1 MKKLLLLLFLIPNLV
16 MGDDKFIESYKKDY
30 IKYLNKCS
38 DGASLNLSDDG
49 VTTLAVFT
57 GINLNESCLYHEF
70 KKHHKEH
77 KIKDLLNKDKFLSI
91 NDIEIKD
98 EGNYKT
104 ITGLFDFTCGEVCK
118 VGKNIILYDNE
129 KYYLV
134 AGWGSDGGYTANF
147 KTKNKIHILEY
158 MFTRTNNIIFD
169 IERGSFSLLGS
180 GDILW
185 HGLSYRKFGIKSYFY
200 DGDLMPNGAF
210 WFDAEYQNDGTI
222 IKLIDYEGEYRNCFT
237 LKDFEGNN
245 LIHETMKKNN
255 QHKLCVSI

>member
-38 DGASLNLSDDG
+38 DGASLNSSDDG

-129 KYYLV
+129 KYIVLMM
-134 AGWGSDGGYTANF
+134 GS
-147 KTKNKIHILEY
+147 
-158 MFTRTNNIIFD
+158 
-169 IERGSFSLLGS
+169 
-180 GDILW
+180 
-185 HGLSYRKFGIKSYFY
+185 
-200 DGDLMPNGAF
+200 
-210 WFDAEYQNDGTI
+210 
-222 IKLIDYEGEYRNCFT
+222 
-237 LKDFEGNN
+237 NN
-245 LIHETMKKNN
+245 LP
-255 QHKLCVSI
+255 SI